1 MDVLILRRIIYSTLG
16 YDELKARLKRRIVTN
31 FKLGLI
37 DDEEIILYYLKDWF
51 TENGMDRVPLC
62 QMELKNK
69 KEADGRIRIRF
80 SIATFNLIVIAVVPV
95 TLMFIFYFSKAPIP
109 FYFLLGLYPSSY
121 FVLQVALAN
130 QADKFELDLR
140 RLETETIE

>member
-1 MDVLILRRIIYSTLG
+1 MDALLLRRIIYSTL
-16 YDELKARLKRRIVTN
+16 DCNELKTQLKRRIGIN

-37 DDEEIILYYLKDWF
+37 DNEEIILYYLKDWF

-62 QMELKNK
+62 QIEVKNK
-69 KEADGRIRIRF
+69 KDADGRIRIRF

-95 TLMFIFYFSKAPIP
+95 TLMFIFYFVKAPMP
-109 FYFLLGLYPSSY
+109 FYFLIGLYPASY
-121 FVLQVALAN
+121 FALQVALSN

-140 RLETETIE
+140 RLETEMIE

>member
-1 MDVLILRRIIYSTLG
+1 MDALILRRIIYSTLD
-16 YDELKARLKRRIVTN
+16 YSELKVRLKRRIGTN
-31 FKLGLI
+31 FKLGLV
-37 DDEEIILYYLKDWF
+37 DNEEIILYYLKDWF

-62 QMELKNK
+62 QIELKNK

-95 TLMFIFYFSKAPIP
+95 TLMFIFYFVKAPIP
-109 FYFLLGLYPSSY
+109 FYFLFGLYPASY